1 MQKVGAMRRER
12 RSAVWPARL
21 LLVAA
26 VAMLATACV
35 MRRAPTTSSGTAA
48 DIAQLW
54 VEPHDLEKRDLFHG
68 AGGAALAPEPAAP
81 FELIAID
88 DSGYSPGYDVRD
100 RRGAEWS
107 VKLGIEAQPEIVA
120 SRVLW
125 AIGYHQPP
133 TYLLTDWTLA
143 GKQVEKPGVARF
155 RRESHKVVADWSWY
169 ENPFVS
175 TQPFKG
181 LLVANL
187 ILNNWDWKTSNN
199 KVYDVDDVTARAG
212 APRRVFVV
220 RDLGASLGKTT
231 FPAFLKWTPMRG
243 MGQGSR
249 NDIDGFEE
257 QGLIRKVEG
266 EQVTFDY
273 RGIHNGLVDT
283 LTAGD
288 VVWACRLMAR
298 ISDRQWRD
306 AFRAAGYTGEEQRRF
321 IAKLKSKI
329 NEGLALSGR
338 SASLSRD

>member
-1 MQKVGAMRRER
+1 MHKFGAMRLER
-12 RSAVWPARL
+12 RSAAGPTRL
-21 LLVAA
+21 LLIVALA
-26 VAMLATACV
+26 VLATACV
-35 MRRAPTTSSGTAA
+35 VRKAPRTSSGAPA

-54 VEPHDLEKRDLFHG
+54 VEPLDLEKRDLFHG
-68 AGGAALAPEPAAP
+68 AGGAALAPDPSAP
-81 FELIAID
+81 YELVAID

-100 RRGAEWS
+100 KRGADWS
-107 VKLGIEAQPEIVA
+107 VKLGIEAQPEVVA

-133 TYLLTDWTLA
+133 TYLLKDWTLA
-143 GKQVEKPGVARF
+143 GKQAERPGVARF

-199 KVYDVDDVTARAG
+199 KVYDVYDVAARAG

-220 RDLGASLGKTT
+220 RDLGAALGKTSY
-231 FPAFLKWTPMRG
+231 PQFLKWMPMRG

-249 NDIDGFEE
+249 NDVDGFEE
-257 QGLIRKVEG
+257 QGLIKKVEG
-266 EQVTFDY
+266 QRVTFDY
-273 RGIHNGLVDT
+273 RGIHNGLVET
-283 LTAGD
+283 LTVGD
-288 VVWACRLMAR
+288 VVWTCRLMAR
-298 ISDRQWRD
+298 LSDRQWRD

-321 IAKLKSKI
+321 IAKVKSKI
-329 NEGLALSGR
+329 NEGLALTER
-338 SASLSRD
+338 SASLARN

>member
-1 MQKVGAMRRER
+1 MRLER
-12 RSAVWPARL
+12 RSAAWPIRRWL
-21 LLVAA
+21 IVAIA
-26 VAMLATACV
+26 VLATACV
-35 MRRAPTTSSGTAA
+35 MRKAPKTSTGAPA

-54 VEPHDLEKRDLFHG
+54 VEPRDLERRDLFHG
-68 AGGAALAPEPAAP
+68 AGGAGLAPDPSAP
-81 FELIAID
+81 YELVTID

-100 RRGAEWS
+100 KRGTRWS
-107 VKLGIEAQPEIVA
+107 VKLGIEAQPEVVA

-133 TYLLTDWTLA
+133 TYLLEDWKLA
-143 GKQVEKPGVARF
+143 GKHVETPGVARF

-199 KVYDVDDVTARAG
+199 KVYDVYDVAARAG

-231 FPAFLKWTPMRG
+231 FPQFLKWTPMRG

-249 NDIDGFEE
+249 NDVGGFEE
-257 QGLIRKVEG
+257 QGLIKKVEG
-266 EQVTFDY
+266 ERVTFDY
-273 RGIHNGLVDT
+273 RGIHDGLVDT
-283 LTAGD
+283 LTVGD
-288 VVWACRLMAR
+288 VVWTCRLMAR

-321 IAKLKSKI
+321 IAKLKSKVK
-329 NEGLALSGR
+329 EGLALSGQTATLVR
-338 SASLSRD
+338 H